1 MARVEYREAFNAV
14 RVVEREAAPQ
24 LPITARA
31 VAQAVPEFIPVH
43 HGVAKRLTKTGVQ
56 YEREIG
62 GGHPSAQVLVKS
74 PFWHFLEFGTR
85 FNPPYRPIERAVRS
99 LDLRYVTR

>member
-1 MARVEYREAFNAV
+1 MATDYREAFDAV
-14 RVVEREAAPQ
+14 RVVERAAAPQ

-31 VAQAVPEFIPVH
+31 IATAVPEFIPVH
-43 HGVAKRLTKTGVQ
+43 QGVAKRLTKTGVE

-85 FNPPYRPIERAVRS
+85 FNPPYRPIQRAVRS